1 MLEGLR
7 EFDPR
12 MGERLI
18 ERAPL
23 SGKQKK
29 SPLRIETEEREVGLK
44 TSFKD
49 AYG

>member
-1 MLEGLR
+1 
-7 EFDPR
+7 
-12 MGERLI
+12 MGRSILK
-18 ERAPL
+18 A
-23 SGKQKK
+23 KK

>member
-1 MLEGLR
+1 LERQNKVLEGLR

-18 ERAPL
+18 ERDPL

-29 SPLRIETEEREVGLK
+29 PAPNWNRGAGGGSKNV
-44 TSFKD
+44 F
-49 AYG
+49 

>member
-18 ERAPL
+18 ERDPL
-23 SGKQKK
+23 SGKKK
-29 SPLRIETEEREVGLK
+29 SPFRIETEEWEVGLK